1 MLNNFR
7 RNVVSV
13 YILSWIR
20 DLNPCFKHFRAQ
32 TLVITGPRT
41 QEWVTTLFIVI
52 RYSCNCNHTQRHDF
66 PLLGG

>member
-13 YILSWIR
+13 YILQWMR
-20 DLNPCFKHFRAQ
+20 DLNPCFKHFRVQ
-32 TLVITGPRT
+32 TLVITFS
-41 QEWVTTLFIVI
+41 QEWVTTLFII
-52 RYSCNCNHTQRHDF
+52 IQYSCNCNHTQRHDF